1 MASLKQMR
9 LILYVMVKGWI
20 LSDFNI
26 MMEVLAK
33 VMWYEKG
40 IKGIHYNRR
49 NKTVF
54 TPSNMTVYIER
65 KSLKI

>member
-1 MASLKQMR
+1 
-9 LILYVMVKGWI
+9 
-20 LSDFNI
+20 

-33 VMWYEKG
+33 VMWYEKE